1 MFQTTNQITNQQWFW
16 SLLILHLPSLPIDLL
31 VVASIYESTN
41 YQNNIYDVWVHDVH
55 DVHVQHR
62 CNVVNPKKHHTQW
75 IGLRENLQETIDF
88 PIYGGSCNFSLKPI
102 H

>member
-55 DVHVQHR
+55 DVYVQHR

-88 PIYGGSCNFSLKPI
+88 PMKYGGFR
-102 H
+102 